1 MKKRFLLLSIIPA
14 IILAACD
21 PIDPVPPVPPTPTGT
36 VGVFFFTSAD
46 DADEMN
52 PLSYEKYNYG
62 EKVVPPAN
70 PVSTDPAFDIFLGW
84 SEKVY
89 YTDEEDL
96 VDFDTYELPNPNQV
110 RFVFFYGQWDSS
122 YVPPVVVPPEDMEYY
137 LVGDGAFMNGGTP
150 WDKDSGILLD
160 YHEDPADAGINE
172 YMALQVTFDVG
183 DQFKLLDANGEDIVI
198 TNYRDRN
205 PQSDAQ
211 SAFYVGDMS
220 HEDNV
225 VTVNYAGTYDLYLK
239 VSATSYELWVS
250 ALSIIPD
257 GDGEWVVV
265 GDGSFLTDPSLTWN
279 AAGGVPMV
287 YNENSSFVDGEEY
300 MLLNQPFEQGDTFK
314 ICSWDGATWV
324 NSGWETTEGSAF
336 AAGLMTTVDSGYGNY
351 NAVVEVTGNYDIYL
365 KVYADAP
372 TTHFSMWVVESAA

>member
-1 MKKRFLLLSIIPA
+1 MKKKFLLISIVPA
-14 IILAACD
+14 LILAACA
-21 PIDPVPPVPPTPTGT
+21 PIDPDPPVPPTPTGS
-36 VGVFFFTSAD
+36 VGVFFFASAD

-52 PLSYEKYNYG
+52 PLSYKQYNYG

-84 SEKVY
+84 SEKVF

-160 YHEDPADAGINE
+160 YHEDPVDAGINE

-183 DQFKLLDANGEDIVI
+183 DQFKFLDANGEDIVI

-250 ALSIIPD
+250 ALSIVPD
-257 GDGEWVVV
+257 GDGEWAIV
-265 GDGSFLTDPSLTWN
+265 GDGSFVRDGLTWN
-279 AAGGVPMV
+279 YNGGVMMEL
-287 YNENSSFVDGEEY
+287 NENSSFEQGEEF
-300 MLLNQPFEQGDTFK
+300 MLLNQPLVEGDIFK
-314 ICSWDGATWV
+314 ICSWDGVWV
-324 NSGWETTEGSAF
+324 NSGWETGEGSAF
-336 AAGLMTTVDSGYGNY
+336 AAGLMTTVDDGYGNY

-372 TTHFSMWVVESAA
+372 TTHFSMWVAASAA

>member
-1 MKKRFLLLSIIPA
+1 MKKKLFF
-14 IILAACD
+14 LAALASLLAVGCA
-21 PIDPVPPVPPTPTGT
+21 PEPDPVPPVPDTP
-36 VGVFFFTSAD
+36 VQFYFFETSDEENLREPFYFTTA
-46 DADEMN
+46 
-52 PLSYEKYNYG
+52 KYG
-62 EKVVPPAN
+62 EKLTPPTSD

-84 SEKVY
+84 SFKPLLG
-89 YTDEEDL
+89 DMSDL
-96 VDFDTYELPNPNQV
+96 IDFDTYTCPNPNVVGQ
-110 RFVFFYGQWDSS
+110 FMYIYGQWDSS
-122 YVPPVVVPPEDMEYY
+122 YVPPVEVPPEDMEYY
-137 LVGDGAFMNGGTP
+137 LVGEGAFMNGGTP

-160 YHEDPADAGINE
+160 YHENPVDAGINE

-183 DQFKLLDANGEDIVI
+183 DQFKFLDANGEDIVI

-225 VTVNYAGTYDLYLK
+225 ATVNYAGTYDLYLK

-257 GDGEWVVV
+257 GDGEWAIV
-265 GDGSFLTDPSLTWN
+265 GDGSFVRDGLTWN
-279 AAGGVPMV
+279 YNGGVMMEL
-287 YNENSSFVDGEEY
+287 NENSSFVEGEEF
-300 MLLNQPFEQGDTFK
+300 MLLNQPLVKGDIFK
-314 ICSWDGATWV
+314 ICSWDGVWV
-324 NSGWETTEGSAF
+324 NSGWELSEGSAF
-336 AAGLMTTVDSGYGNY
+336 AAGLMTTEDDGYGNY

-372 TTHFSMWVVESAA
+372 TSHFSMWVAASAA